1 MTDDHR
7 KRAKGISNDDGMVA
21 SRWRLDSYVGMR
33 GAVDPLVTPVD
44 MEKAGCCGSLAYGPM
59 AKMDAGS
66 GGDGMPRVMQARWG
80 WDLVGTADRARWG
93 TGTGAASSHGRAFGC
108 PGASCAP
115 MIQRLRN

>member
-66 GGDGMPRVMQARWG
+66 GGDGTSWAQRIGQDGARAQE
-80 WDLVGTADRARWG
+80 LRLA
-93 TGTGAASSHGRAFGC
+93 TGVHLDVQVLAV
-108 PGASCAP
+108 
-115 MIQRLRN
+115 LR